1 MKTGRVYWDY
11 LRDMLINAKK
21 AIAFTSG
28 LNYEQFAADDKTT
41 YAVVRALEILGEA
54 SKLVPS
60 EIRDVYPEI
69 RWRDI
74 AGMRDKLIHAYFGV
88 NLQVVWQTVLQDLPL
103 LVLQLEGLFAD
114 FSQDLPQ

>member
-1 MKTGRVYWDY
+1 MKTSRVYWDY
-11 LRDMLINAKK
+11 LRDMLTNAKK
-21 AIAFTSG
+21 AIAFTNG
-28 LNYEQFAADDKTT
+28 LNYDQFAADDKTT

-60 EIRDVYPEI
+60 DIRDVYPEI

-88 NLQVVWQTVLQDLPL
+88 NLLVVWQTVLQDLPW
-103 LVLQLEGLFAD
+103 LVVQLERLFAD
-114 FSQDLPQ
+114 FSQDLPE